1 MVKKQKTVHGFW
13 LLCLILVIILVQ
25 PGNHLRAAE
34 KGSLEAAVAWGLV
47 HSPTI
52 LKLEE
57 EVEQIHRQLAKIET
71 GLNWQAGFTG
81 GITASGTEGVEAPS
95 ANRSSGEQ
103 AEVGIQGNKL
113 FRTGLSLEPKITLKK
128 QLSTDEEAEVGF
140 TFRLQQQIYPWVPS
154 AAEQEHYKLLNTLKK
169 AEDNYEWQVTTA
181 KIDWLE
187 GYLDLL
193 RLQEQLVAAETEY
206 NVAVDELALVQARQ
220 KIGEAGKQQILAA
233 QAALKQAEYKLK
245 QGLNRFEEAKRQWLL
260 ALGLPADYQIVLEEK
275 SSYFGELQAE
285 VDALKLTGDRQEL
298 FSQVEATHYQIAAK
312 RIDRAQLEQEW
323 TWKQKDYQPEVT
335 TGGTY
340 DAPSKSWTLNLN
352 LTYQFLDGGAR
363 RLEREE
369 YEARQRALDREE
381 ESIRANLDSQLK
393 TLLGGVE
400 LAELQLEEKK
410 LTWEKVSNE
419 TVIYRQQ
426 LEAGYLTEKDWTL
439 KDLERKT
446 AELGYKTAED
456 QVFLSKLRVLQL
468 IGLI

>member
-1 MVKKQKTVHGFW
+1 
-13 LLCLILVIILVQ
+13 
-25 PGNHLRAAE
+25 
-34 KGSLEAAVAWGLV
+34 
-47 HSPTI
+47 
-52 LKLEE
+52 
-57 EVEQIHRQLAKIET
+57 
-71 GLNWQAGFTG
+71 
-81 GITASGTEGVEAPS
+81 
-95 ANRSSGEQ
+95 
-103 AEVGIQGNKL
+103 
-113 FRTGLSLEPKITLKK
+113 
-128 QLSTDEEAEVGF
+128 
-140 TFRLQQQIYPWVPS
+140 
-154 AAEQEHYKLLNTLKK
+154 
-169 AEDNYEWQVTTA
+169 
-181 KIDWLE
+181 
-187 GYLDLL
+187 
-193 RLQEQLVAAETEY
+193 
-206 NVAVDELALVQARQ
+206 
-220 KIGEAGKQQILAA
+220 
-233 QAALKQAEYKLK
+233 
-245 QGLNRFEEAKRQWLL
+245 
-260 ALGLPADYQIVLEEK
+260 
-275 SSYFGELQAE
+275 
-285 VDALKLTGDRQEL
+285 
-298 FSQVEATHYQIAAK
+298 
-312 RIDRAQLEQEW
+312 DRAQLEQEW

-352 LTYQFLDGGAR
+352 LTYQFWDGGAR